1 MLSVVSGSTI
11 FLTCSVQND
20 GGFEGQAIWQG
31 PSRVLYL
38 NTAPAHMSSKYGISK
53 LKSDTTTEYTLEI
66 QDISVEESGMYICQQ
81 FDGQSDH
88 LNIQVFVQGKLTIF
102 FNDF

>member
-20 GGFEGQAIWQG
+20 GGFEGQAIWEG
-31 PSRVLYL
+31 PSRVLYF
-38 NTAPAHMSSKYGISK
+38 NTAPSHMSPKYGISK

-66 QDISVEESGMYICQQ
+66 QDISVGENGIYSCVQL
-81 FDGQSDH
+81 DGQRDQ
-88 LNIQVFVQGKLTIF
+88 LNIQVSVQGK
-102 FNDF
+102 